1 MGAGGKTLLF
11 PRRDEVL
18 LKRDDPHLKI
28 LCRRIFRRRAQP
40 RRTLSSRAAIGKPA
54 VLHRRAV
61 ANALGSLWEV
71 CQRACLSIR
80 SGLPTPTVMQMSDV
94 PIVAIELHHV
104 ALPTRREHKWTGL
117 TEPIGGYVLV
127 KMIDAAGA
135 IGWGEAPALKD
146 WGGEFGRY
154 FGESPATTIE
164 VITRYLAPAVKGCMP
179 GEIGELH
186 TRMDRSIKGYPYAKA
201 AVEFAAYDLA
211 GRQCGL
217 PVHRLLGGAV
227 RRRIPV
233 THSIGLMAAEEAE
246 REVAQVAKEGIR
258 TIKIKVGV
266 DPDRDVDL
274 VRRVRETV
282 GPGIALCVDANQGYR
297 TPSEAIRT
305 YRRMERFELIYFEQP
320 VEGIERLAEVARAI
334 DAPVMADES
343 AWNAHDVIEII
354 EKRAAQIVSIYTT
367 KPGGLYRALEVAAV
381 ARAAGLICNINGSA
395 ETGIGNLANL
405 QLAAAA
411 APVVLSCVVPVS
423 TPAEAQTPGSVAG
436 IYYKDDLIAEPMR
449 FVDGAIDLPSGPGM
463 GIPVD
468 EAKIHRYA
476 VETVK

>member
-1 MGAGGKTLLF
+1 MILMLRSLTLDAS
-11 PRRDEVL
+11 R
-18 LKRDDPHLKI
+18 H
-28 LCRRIFRRRAQP
+28 AAT
-40 RRTLSSRAAIGKPA
+40 RRTLSGSAAIGKPA
-54 VLHRRAV
+54 ALHRRAV
-61 ANALGSLWEV
+61 ANASNRLT
-71 CQRACLSIR
+71 RFAN
-80 SGLPTPTVMQMSDV
+80 GLAYGYGLAFDPSVARMSDA
-94 PIVAIELHHV
+94 PIAAIELHHV

-135 IGWGEAPALKD
+135 VGWGEAPALKD
-146 WGGEFGRY
+146 WGGDFGRY

-164 VITRYLAPAVKGCMP
+164 IITRYLTPAVKGCMP

-186 TRMDRSIKGYPYAKA
+186 ARMDRSIKGYPYAKA

-211 GRQCGL
+211 GRQWGL

-246 REVAQVAKEGIR
+246 REVAQVAKEGIC

-266 DPDRDVDL
+266 DPDRDVDM

-297 TPSEAIRT
+297 TPGEAIRT

-320 VEGIERLAEVARAI
+320 VEGIQRLAEVARAI

-343 AWNAHDVIEII
+343 AWNAHDIIEII

-367 KPGGLYRALEVAAV
+367 KPGGLYAAFEVQAENCIAFAEARRV
-381 ARAAGLICNINGSA
+381 AYPVVRPADGQGD
-395 ETGIGNLANL
+395 EKD
-405 QLAAAA
+405 LAA
-411 APVVLSCVVPVS
+411 
-423 TPAEAQTPGSVAG
+423 TDFQAG
-436 IYYKDDLIAEPMR
+436 FHD
-449 FVDGAIDLPSGPGM
+449 
-463 GIPVD
+463 
-468 EAKIHRYA
+468 
-476 VETVK
+476 